1 MGICVRCSAEIP
13 ISRPSLPLVRTSASV
28 WLRSWPLFFR
38 FWLQIYLSLWDVL
51 PAAAPALESNLNF
64 TPKSCCCMYLGLL
77 RLPAFFVAALRS
89 IILIAWP
96 ARSSTSSP
104 PSRVGT
110 VVEPQSAG
118 CSTIGTSSGLR
129 CVSSW
134 TCSAAWRLC
143 LALAATAGLLLAALA
158 GCPRALGN
166 LDVWSRGA
174 AGLESLAGCSATSD
188 VFVSTTDLQR
198 PPSSALSFAVAQGL
212 ASSRS
217 PSTLRIYLGL
227 RSSSWLEF
235 VFEL

>member
-1 MGICVRCSAEIP
+1 
-13 ISRPSLPLVRTSASV
+13 
-28 WLRSWPLFFR
+28 
-38 FWLQIYLSLWDVL
+38 
-51 PAAAPALESNLNF
+51 
-64 TPKSCCCMYLGLL
+64 MYLGLL

-89 IILIAWP
+89 IMLAAWP

-143 LALAATAGLLLAALA
+143 LALGATAGLLLAALV

-174 AGLESLAGCSATSD
+174 AGPESLIGYKGYSTTSD
-188 VFVSTTDLQR
+188 VFVSTTDLHR
-198 PPSSALSFAVAQGL
+198 PPSSALSFAVAHGL